1 MELLSPPIGDSIH
14 YDKVLKCI
22 QLGLLCTEENAADRP
37 AMNLVV
43 SVLKSESCSLRAPKQ
58 PGFSFVRN
66 GPSGRRSSGYSVS
79 EITMEAR

>member
-1 MELLSPPIGDSIH
+1 MELLSSPIGDSIQ
-14 YDKVLKCI
+14 YDKALKCI

-37 AMNLVV
+37 AMNLVI
-43 SVLKSESCSLRAPKQ
+43 SALKSESFIVRAPKQ

-66 GPSGRRSSGYSVS
+66 GHSSGTSCGYSVS